1 VDEYSQTNVDSIW
14 AIGDVTNRMNL
25 TPVALM
31 EGMAL
36 AKTIFGN
43 EPTKPDYSFIP
54 SAVFTQPP
62 IGTVG
67 YSEEKAIEEFGDID
81 VYTSSFRPMKVTLSG
96 LPEKTFVKI
105 IVDAT
110 TDKVVGIHMC
120 GDGSPEIMQVSTFTY
135 CFFIVE
141 LTRSVSSLH
150 GFNQPV
156 MTWTLH

>member
-1 VDEYSQTNVDSIW
+1 MCVLQNLGLESVGVKLSKQGAIEVDEYSQTNVDSIW

-67 YSEEKAIEEFGDID
+67 YTEEKVCIFFCF
-81 VYTSSFRPMKVTLSG
+81 SSHIYV
-96 LPEKTFVKI
+96 
-105 IVDAT
+105 
-110 TDKVVGIHMC
+110 
-120 GDGSPEIMQVSTFTY
+120 
-135 CFFIVE
+135 
-141 LTRSVSSLH
+141 
-150 GFNQPV
+150 
-156 MTWTLH
+156 